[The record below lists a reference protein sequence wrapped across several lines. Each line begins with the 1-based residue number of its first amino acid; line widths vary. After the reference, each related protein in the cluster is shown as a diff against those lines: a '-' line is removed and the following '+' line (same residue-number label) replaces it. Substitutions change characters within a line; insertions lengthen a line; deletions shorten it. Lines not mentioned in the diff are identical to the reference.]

1 MCALRWYL
9 SFAPSL
15 AIFNFLVTIF
25 SRDIIGDCILIL
37 TMVPKYGSSL
47 EKKSMVVEVDL

>member
-9 SFAPSL
+9 SFAHPL